1 MLFDQYKQTIWYCTY
16 AGSQRQTD
24 GQGNLYGQKK
34 PSYNEAQPFDIHVGW
49 ARGTADTDIF
59 GIALDY
65 DKPMVTDQMDCPID
79 ENTVLFVDKE
89 PEYDTVTDIPLYD
102 YIVKRVARSKN
113 YITYA
118 IKKVSTS

>member
-1 MLFDQYKQTIWYCTY
+1 MLFNQYKQTIWYCTY

-24 GQGNLYGQKK
+24 AHGNLSGQKL
-34 PSYNEAQPFDIHVGW
+34 PTYNQAESIDIHVGW

-65 DKPMVTDQMDCPID
+65 DKPMVTNQMDCPID
-79 ENTVLFVDKE
+79 ENTVLFVEKQ
-89 PEYDTVTDIPLYD
+89 PEYDENQIPKYD
-102 YIVKRVARSKN
+102 YIVKRVAKSKN

-118 IKKVSTS
+118 IKKVSAS